1 MRERKHEITCR
12 EVLEKSATG
21 DWGDTS
27 EGTCSIRVRGYLV
40 ETTLHGK

>member
-12 EVLEKSATG
+12 EVLANG